1 MIRIGELAKRAGVS
15 SEVLR
20 AWERRYGVIH
30 PGRSEGGFRLYGDD
44 DVARIRKMRSLI
56 DEGMSAAEAAR
67 VIVGG
72 SAGARDQQRPLPGEL
87 VDTLE
92 RALLALD
99 ATTAHDAIDALLAA
113 VTVET
118 FIRDAAL
125 PIVRRIG
132 ERWASGEITVAHE
145 HFVSNVIRGRLVG
158 LGHGWERG
166 AGRLAI
172 LACAPGELHDIGL
185 VAFGVALSRAGWRIC
200 YLGQDQP
207 VDALAQVA
215 RAEQADL
222 VVLSSIDAARFTG
235 VASEL
240 RALAR
245 RFAVAIGGAGATPDT
260 AKKVRARLL
269 PNDPIDAAR
278 ELSA

>member
-44 DVARIRKMRSLI
+44 DVARIRQMRSLI
-56 DEGMSAAEAAR
+56 DEGMSPAEAAR
-67 VIVGG
+67 MIVGG
-72 SAGARDQQRPLPGEL
+72 NAGRDHDRPLPVQL
-87 VDTLE
+87 IDTLE

-145 HFVSNVIRGRLVG
+145 HFVSNVIRGRLMG
-158 LGHGWERG
+158 LGHGWDRG
-166 AGRLAI
+166 PGRLAI

-185 VAFGVALSRAGWRIC
+185 ISFAVALARDGWRIC

-207 VDALAQVA
+207 VGALSEVA
-215 RAEQADL
+215 RAEHADL
-222 VVLSSIDAARFTG
+222 IVISSIDPARFAA
-235 VASEL
+235 VAADL
-240 RALAR
+240 RALGR
-245 RFAVAIGGAGATPDT
+245 RSVLAIGGAGATADV
-260 AKKVRARLL
+260 AKKVHARLL

>member
-30 PGRSEGGFRLYGDD
+30 PERSEGGFRLYGDD

-67 VIVGG
+67 AIVGG
-72 SAGARDQQRPLPGEL
+72 SAGPRDQQRPLPAEL

-113 VTVET
+113 VTVES

-145 HFVSNVIRGRLVG
+145 HFVSNVIRGRLIG

-166 AGRLAI
+166 PGRLAI
-172 LACAPGELHDIGL
+172 LACVPGELHDIGL
-185 VAFGVALSRAGWRIC
+185 VAFGVALARDGWRIC

-207 VDALAQVA
+207 VDALSQVA

-222 VVLSSIDAARFTG
+222 VVLSSIDASRFAA
-235 VASEL
+235 VAPDV

-245 RFAVAIGGAGATPDT
+245 RFAVAIGGAGASADA
-260 AKKVRARLL
+260 AKKVHARLL